1 MNHLPPDTPRM
12 DQPTDTTPD
21 AHARVWALIPWLV
34 NGRADA
40 ADRAVAEQHLLRC
53 AECRAELAAQQR
65 LRQGVQDHLPAAAAG
80 LDAERGLQRLLG
92 RLDQLPL
99 EQDGADPARATPGA
113 RPRVAEAGVSG
124 LPAQAAAAAPRRAG
138 RLHAALAAA
147 VVAQAVGLA
156 LLSLQLMRSDDAPYR
171 TLSQP
176 TAAAAAPAAYRVAPD
191 PALPMQQW
199 QALLDDTQLRVV
211 DGPNAAGAYALAPRA
226 AASAA
231 ASDAASAA
239 VLARLRADPGVR
251 LAEALGPAP

>member
-12 DQPTDTTPD
+12 DQPSDITPD
-21 AHARVWALIPWLV
+21 AHARAWALIPWLV

-40 ADRAVAEQHLLRC
+40 ADRAAAEQHLLHC

-65 LRQGVQDHLPAAAAG
+65 LRQGVQDHLPAPAAG

-99 EQDGADPARATPGA
+99 EQDGADPAQATPAA
-113 RPRVAEAGVSG
+113 RPRLADAGASG
-124 LPAQAAAAAPRRAG
+124 APAHAAAAPRRTG
-138 RLHAALAAA
+138 RLHTALAAA

-176 TAAAAAPAAYRVAPD
+176 GAVAAAPAAYRVAPD

-226 AASAA
+226 AASAT

>member
-21 AHARVWALIPWLV
+21 AHARVWALIPWLA

-40 ADRAVAEQHLLRC
+40 ADRAVAEPHLLRC

-99 EQDGADPARATPGA
+99 EQDGADPAHAA
-113 RPRVAEAGVSG
+113 RPRVAAGGASSV
-124 LPAQAAAAAPRRAG
+124 PAEAAAPAPRRFG
-138 RLHAALAAA
+138 RLHSALAAA

-176 TAAAAAPAAYRVAPD
+176 AAAAAAPAAYRVAPD

-226 AASAA
+226 AASAT

-239 VLARLRADPGVR
+239 VLARLRANPGVR
-251 LAEALGPAP
+251 LAEALELAP